1 RTAMTRFLL
10 LFFLLRVFNTVMDL
24 QKRIIG
30 GQQCERPYHV
40 KLRGV
45 NAGRSF
51 NLCGGTLISSRW
63 ILTAAHCLKP
73 GRTMFADLNVHP
85 AQEVQIRA
93 EPVIYADK
101 DDNNNKRFHD
111 IMLLQLPSSTD
122 IKPMAL
128 PNCENRPK
136 IVHIA
141 GHAAT
146 TGGPNSERNGKASPT
161 LQCAEMDV
169 VDCSTYKNSLKN
181 SNNPD
186 TIEFYNKKKYQHWFC
201 GAAPGVDTCRGDSG
215 GGVVA
220 NNMIYGVIAFGNN
233 IVRHRPAAFMDL
245 CHPDYEKWITDNIS
259 SKEKV
264 CGLFGC
270 G

>member
-1 RTAMTRFLL
+1 MMAVSHLVLVLL
-10 LFFLLRVFNTVMDL
+10 LLWADVTVSMDL

-30 GQQCERPYHV
+30 GRVCGPNERLYHV
-40 KLRGV
+40 NLEITK
-45 NAGRSF
+45 GRH
-51 NLCGGTLISSRW
+51 LTHCGASLISNQW
-63 ILTAAHCLKP
+63 ILTAAHCRRD
-73 GRTMFADLNVHP
+73 GW
-85 AQEVQIRA
+85 VQ
-93 EPVIYADK
+93 V
-101 DDNNNKRFHD
+101 
-111 IMLLQLPSSTD
+111 
-122 IKPMAL
+122 
-128 PNCENRPK
+128 
-136 IVHIA
+136 A
-141 GHAAT
+141 GHGPT
-146 TGGPNSERNGKASPT
+146 TVDANNIKHGKASPT